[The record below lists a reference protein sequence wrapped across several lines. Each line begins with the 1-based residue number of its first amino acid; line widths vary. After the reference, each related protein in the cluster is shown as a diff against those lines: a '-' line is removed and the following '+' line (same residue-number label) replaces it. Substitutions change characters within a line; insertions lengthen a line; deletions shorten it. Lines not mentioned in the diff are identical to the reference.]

1 MVFDIVSSVFL
12 MALDNENWQKLE
24 ADQIRYSLCTLYAE
38 IYNSNVSMLRLVTK
52 GCRVVFHSSSKLAFL
67 RLYFFSPFSFF
78 FSFFFFWFVFTFQ
91 SKRSPL
97 TLPEHFTITNK

>member
-12 MALDNENWQKLE
+12 MALDNENWQKLD

-38 IYNSNVSMLRLVTK
+38 IYNSNVSMLHLVTK

-67 RLYFFSPFSFF
+67 RLYFFPLFLFSFPFF
-78 FSFFFFWFVFTFQ
+78 FSGLYLLFRVSVHRLLCPNILQ
-91 SKRSPL
+91 
-97 TLPEHFTITNK
+97 